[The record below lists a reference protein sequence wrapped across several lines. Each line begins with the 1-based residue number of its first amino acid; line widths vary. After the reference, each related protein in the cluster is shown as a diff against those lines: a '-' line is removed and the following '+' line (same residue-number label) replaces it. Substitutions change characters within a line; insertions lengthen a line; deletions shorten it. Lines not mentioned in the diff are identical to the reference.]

1 MLKHSELLN
10 AADRERSDWRAW
22 WLVMSNWA
30 AIIALLV
37 LAGLYPSMLTISLLW
52 VVLPGR
58 QLGLSVLM
66 HEAGHGT
73 LFSTR
78 RLNHW
83 VGQWL
88 CALPTLNDLPSYA
101 AAHLNHHRLTGTP
114 QDPDLANYRA
124 YPVDGRSFRRKVIR
138 DLTGQTGAK
147 LVVGAVKGGLSHF
160 SGQAASGD
168 RLLFFKQVLV
178 QATLALI
185 LMLLG
190 IGWTWLLW
198 FATFMTSYM
207 LVTRL
212 RQIAEHAAVPDAND
226 PDPRMSTRTVI
237 APAWQRW
244 LLAPHGVNFHL
255 EHHLL
260 PGVPCYHLPA
270 FRARLV
276 EMGWLDRVPVFS
288 GYPEVLAHAVRRG

>member
-10 AADRERSDWRAW
+10 AADRVRSDWRAW
-22 WLVMSNWA
+22 WLVMTNWA

-37 LAGLYPSMLTISLLW
+37 LAGLYPSMLTIPLLW

-66 HEAGHGT
+66 HEAGHGS

-88 CALPTLNDLPSYA
+88 CALPMLNDLPSYA
-101 AAHLNHHRLTGTP
+101 AAHLKHHRLTGTP

-124 YPVDGRSFRRKVIR
+124 YPVDSRSFRRKVIR

-168 RLLFFKQVLV
+168 RLLSLKQVFV

-198 FATFMTSYM
+198 FATLMTSYM

-226 PDPRMSTRTVI
+226 PDPRMNTRTVI

-270 FRARLV
+270 FRTRLV

-288 GYPEVLAHAVRRG
+288 GYPEVFAHAVRRG

>member
-78 RLNHW
+78 GLNHW

-101 AAHLNHHRLTGTP
+101 A
-114 QDPDLANYRA
+114 
-124 YPVDGRSFRRKVIR
+124 
-138 DLTGQTGAK
+138 
-147 LVVGAVKGGLSHF
+147 
-160 SGQAASGD
+160 
-168 RLLFFKQVLV
+168 
-178 QATLALI
+178 
-185 LMLLG
+185 
-190 IGWTWLLW
+190 
-198 FATFMTSYM
+198 
-207 LVTRL
+207 
-212 RQIAEHAAVPDAND
+212 VPDAND
-226 PDPRMSTRTVI
+226 RDPRMSTRTVI

-270 FRARLV
+270 LRARLV

-288 GYPEVLAHAVRRG
+288 GYPEVFAHAVRRG